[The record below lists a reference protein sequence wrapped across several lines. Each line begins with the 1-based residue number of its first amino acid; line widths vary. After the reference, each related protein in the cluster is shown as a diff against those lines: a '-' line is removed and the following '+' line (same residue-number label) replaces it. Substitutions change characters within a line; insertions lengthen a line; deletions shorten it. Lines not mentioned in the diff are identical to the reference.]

1 MSSGV
6 RVNVLQHDIKLNLK
20 PQDLEKEELHEEEP
34 IIVEKLPKGQQEPP
48 KSLVHEQPQQK
59 PKHLVKQEQ
68 LPLKNFT
75 EVDPRTKVT
84 NDRPSGLVIPEEIQP
99 ETPLP
104 PVQYEHQEQP
114 VQQPVQQQP
123 VKEVPRSKALFDS
136 SFSLKQMLIYTGL
149 IASGLV
155 LGINLAK
162 STEQVKHS
170 NQFLH

>member
-20 PQDLEKEELHEEEP
+20 PELTKNQDLQEEEP
-34 IIVEKLPKGQQEPP
+34 IIVEKEPP
-48 KSLVHEQPQQK
+48 KTLVATTSEQPQQK
-59 PKHLVKQEQ
+59 TKHLVKEE
-68 LPLKNFT
+68 LNLKNFT

-84 NDRPSGLVIPEEIQP
+84 NDRPSGLVIPDEQKQIQP

-104 PVQYEHQEQP
+104 PVQQPVHQERQLI
-114 VQQPVQQQP
+114 QE
-123 VKEVPRSKALFDS
+123 KPRSAALFDS